1 MEIFVVDFNYHYLLV
16 KDFQGDKLKEYC
28 LNWYEMIFQ
37 LRFKKQVNHQLCLLE
52 VINFEELFFNKKA
65 LKVFLQHLIYTKV
78 DET

>member
-1 MEIFVVDFNYHYLLV
+1 
-16 KDFQGDKLKEYC
+16 
-28 LNWYEMIFQ
+28 MIFQ